1 MLRAPGWLRCTFAS
15 ALVLPTLA
23 SAQESSLPYS
33 YATYFQC
40 DPSREARA
48 DALVR
53 EAFAPVFDQRLAD
66 KRVTAWGWLA
76 HNLGGQWRRV
86 SYLVAPSR
94 DALLDA
100 QSGIAAEMRARRA
113 PAWTEFNSICST
125 HDDYIWR
132 GVASSQRGGE
142 MGQARPAAAYSI
154 YYECAMARQS
164 HADTLVMQ
172 VFAPIYTRYVKGGGL
187 TSWAWYEHSTGG
199 KYRRLLLF
207 DGASHKAILASADS
221 IIADIA
227 KGRSAEGREF
237 NEICPSHQDYLW
249 DIQTAK
255 P

>member
-1 MLRAPGWLRCTFAS
+1 MLRAPRWLGCTIAS
-15 ALVLPTLA
+15 VLVLPALA
-23 SAQESSLPYS
+23 AAQESSLPFV

-53 EAFAPVFDQRLAD
+53 EALAPVFDQRLAD
-66 KRVTAWGWLA
+66 KRLTAWGWLA
-76 HNLGGQWRRV
+76 HSLGGHWRRV

-100 QSGIAAEMRARRA
+100 QSGIATEIRTRHAQ
-113 PAWTEFNSICST
+113 AWTELNSICST

-132 GVASSQRGGE
+132 GVASSQRAGE
-142 MGQARPAAAYSI
+142 IAQARPAAGYSI

-172 VFAPIYTRYVKGGGL
+172 VFAPIYSRYVKAGGL
-187 TSWAWYEHSTGG
+187 HSWAWYEHATGG
-199 KYRRLLLF
+199 KYRRLLVF
-207 DGASHKAILASADS
+207 DGAGHKAILGSTDS

-227 KGRSAEGREF
+227 KGRAVEGREF
-237 NEICPSHQDYLW
+237 NEICSSHQDYLW

>member
-1 MLRAPGWLRCTFAS
+1 MLRAPGWLGCTIAS
-15 ALVLPTLA
+15 VLVLPA
-23 SAQESSLPYS
+23 FAAAQESSLPFV

-53 EAFAPVFDQRLAD
+53 EAFAPIFDQRLAD

-100 QSGIAAEMRARRA
+100 QSGIATEIQARRA
-113 PAWTEFNSICST
+113 QAWTEFTSICST

-132 GVASSQRGGE
+132 GVVSSQRGGE
-142 MGQARPAAAYSI
+142 IGRARPAAAYSI

-164 HADTLVMQ
+164 RADTLVMQ
-172 VFAPIYTRYVKGGGL
+172 AFAPIYARNVKAGGL
-187 TSWAWYEHSTGG
+187 NSWAWYEHSTGG
-199 KYRRLLLF
+199 KYRRLLVL

-221 IIADIA
+221 ILADIA
-227 KGRSAEGREF
+227 RARAAEGREF
-237 NEICPSHQDYLW
+237 NEICSSHQDYLW
-249 DIQTAK
+249 DIQSAK